1 MDQKLK
7 ELTDKLYNEGVAKGN
22 QQADSIVEEAK
33 SKAAQIIAEAEEKA
47 KAILNKAEKD
57 ATELDKNS
65 RSELKLAA
73 GQMLSALEQEVA
85 GLLTG
90 SIVSEEVGKATSDKQ
105 FIQELIMKAV
115 GNWAADQDLLVI
127 VPDADHKAV
136 ENFFAAKVKAL
147 LDKKVTIESANGVK
161 AGFVIGPAD
170 GSYKVS
176 FTHDDFVS
184 FFKEFIRPKVVE
196 LLFDRK

>member
-22 QQADSIVEEAK
+22 QQAESIVEEAK
-33 SKAAQIIAEAEEKA
+33 SKAAKIIAEAEEKA

-57 ATELDKNS
+57 AAELDKNS

-115 GNWAADQDLLVI
+115 GNWAADQNLLVV
-127 VPDADHKAV
+127 VPDADHDAV
-136 ENFFAAKVKAL
+136 EKFFAAKVKEQL
-147 LDKKVTIESANGVK
+147 GKKVTIESANGVK
-161 AGFVIGPAD
+161 AGFVIEPAD

>member
-33 SKAAQIIAEAEEKA
+33 SKAAKIIAEAEEKA
-47 KAILNKAEKD
+47 KTILNKAEKE
-57 ATELDKNS
+57 AAELDKNS

-85 GLLTG
+85 ALITG

-105 FIQELIMKAV
+105 FIQELILKAV

-127 VPDADHKAV
+127 VPDADLGAV
-136 ENFFAAKVKAL
+136 QKFFAAKVKAL

-161 AGFVIGPAD
+161 AGFVIGPVD